1 MSPKEVLLNHF
12 NIKENIEKTPQP
24 KKILIINLSQSVTNI
39 DKTKPKINVDCLFSG
54 IFIRVILFKC
64 SFVAYRPAAIWS
76 LLNTSVHL

>member
-54 IFIRVILFKC
+54 IF
-64 SFVAYRPAAIWS
+64 YRSGDTWQSYKI
-76 LLNTSVHL
+76 LLNEIPTV